1 MHDDQNPLIVVV
13 DDDASLR
20 HALIFLLE
28 SAGWRAI
35 GYGSAEDFLAE
46 VGERQSAC
54 LILDVRM
61 PRMSGLELQR
71 TLNERK
77 IHLPVIFLTGHA
89 DVTIAVQA
97 MKFGACDFIEKP
109 FKDQTL
115 LDAVSQAVRRNRLI
129 REENASKL
137 VLSDRLNK
145 LSMREMEVARLISK
159 GLVYKVVGLQLDIS
173 ERTVQVHCQNIRAK
187 LGINSAAELVQML
200 ITAAPQ
206 DPHES

>member
-1 MHDDQNPLIVVV
+1 MNDDQNPLIVVV

-20 HALIFLLE
+20 LALVFLLE
-28 SAGWRAI
+28 SAGWRAVS
-35 GYGSAEDFLAE
+35 YASAEEFLAE
-46 VGERQSAC
+46 GDMLAGC

-115 LDAVSQAVRRNRLI
+115 LDAVSQAVRRNRLM
-129 REENASKL
+129 REENATKL

-145 LSMREMEVARLISK
+145 LSQREMEVARLISK
-159 GLVYKVVGLQLDIS
+159 GLAYKVVGLQLDIS

-206 DPHES
+206 DAP